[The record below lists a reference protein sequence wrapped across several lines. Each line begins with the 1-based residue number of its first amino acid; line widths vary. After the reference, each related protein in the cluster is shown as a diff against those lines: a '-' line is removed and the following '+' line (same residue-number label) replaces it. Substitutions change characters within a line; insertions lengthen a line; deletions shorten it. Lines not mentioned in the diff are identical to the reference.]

1 MGERTS
7 YEQGVFCWVE
17 LPAGDPAGARAFYER
32 LFGWEAEGGEL
43 PSGGVFMRMKRD
55 GKVIGAIYSAP
66 DGMPDSA
73 WLSYVAV
80 DDAAAVAARASE
92 LGAKVLRGPEDVD
105 ELGTMAMIQDPT
117 GAVFAIWQGKQV
129 KGAELVNAHG
139 ALTLNQLNTPDTEA
153 DTRFYSALFG
163 WRIEK
168 QDGTEQDYWGLF
180 AGERVNG
187 GMMELPSDAGAPPH
201 WLVYFGHD
209 DLGAAA
215 VVIEEGGGQVLIPEI
230 EVPGGRIVVGQD
242 PQGAV
247 FGLFAGR
254 FDD

>member
-7 YEQGVFCWVE
+7 YEQGLFCWVE
-17 LPAGDPAGARAFYER
+17 LPAGDPVAEKAFYQR
-32 LFGWEAEGGEL
+32 LFGWGGEESQL
-43 PSGGVFMRMKRD
+43 PGDRVFMRLKRD
-55 GKVIGAIYSAP
+55 DKVVGAIYTAP
-66 DGMPDSA
+66 DGMPASA

-80 DDAAAVAARASE
+80 GDAAATAARAGE

-105 ELGTMAMIQDPT
+105 ELGIMALIQDPT
-117 GAVFAIWQGKQV
+117 GAVFAIWEGKAV

-139 ALTLNQLNTPDTEA
+139 ALTLNQLNTPDTDGA
-153 DTRFYSALFG
+153 TRFYSELFG
-163 WRIEK
+163 WRVEK
-168 QDGTEQDYWGLF
+168 QEGTEDDYWGIF
-180 AGERVNG
+180 AGDRLNG
-187 GMMELPSDAGAPPH
+187 GMMVLPADAGAPPH

-209 DLGAAA
+209 DLGAASA
-215 VVIEEGGGQVLIPEI
+215 AIGEGGGQVLIPEI